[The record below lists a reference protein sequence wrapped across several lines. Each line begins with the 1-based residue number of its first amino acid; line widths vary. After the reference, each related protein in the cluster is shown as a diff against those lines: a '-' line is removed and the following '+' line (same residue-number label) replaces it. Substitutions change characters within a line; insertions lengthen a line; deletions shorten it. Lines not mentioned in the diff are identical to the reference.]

1 VDGGRELSVGYD
13 DVGVLTRGQIKTTQD
28 LSTLIRDLQE
38 LWLFGGLD
46 TLSDP
51 ADEETNRTKAV
62 EVAQMIEV
70 LAKSGPAARKENE
83 VAELSN
89 GNVSGVKGELED

>member
-1 VDGGRELSVGYD
+1 MQV
-13 DVGVLTRGQIKTTQD
+13 KTTQD

-51 ADEETNRTKAV
+51 ADEEASREKA
-62 EVAQMIEV
+62 EKVAGMIEV
-70 LAKSGPAARKENE
+70 LAKSAPVEVEGEKEE
-83 VAELSN
+83 KKV
-89 GNVSGVKGELED
+89 

>member
-1 VDGGRELSVGYD
+1 VEGGFG
-13 DVGVLTRGQIKTTQD
+13 LTIRQIKTTQD

-51 ADEETNRTKAV
+51 ADEEANREKAV
-62 EVAQMIEV
+62 RVAQVIEG
-70 LAKSGPAARKENE
+70 LAGSRKVEASRENE
-83 VAELSN
+83 GGEEVD
-89 GNVSGVKGELED
+89 VKKEG

>member
-1 VDGGRELSVGYD
+1 MVFGRVEGGFG
-13 DVGVLTRGQIKTTQD
+13 LTIRQIKTTQD

-51 ADEETNRTKAV
+51 ADEEANREKAV
-62 EVAQMIEV
+62 RVARVIEG
-70 LAKSGPAARKENE
+70 LAGSRKVGASSENE
-83 VAELSN
+83 GGEAEV
-89 GNVSGVKGELED
+89 NVKKEG

>member
-1 VDGGRELSVGYD
+1 M
-13 DVGVLTRGQIKTTQD
+13 QIKTTRD

-51 ADEETNRTKAV
+51 ADEEASREKAGK
-62 EVAQMIEV
+62 VAGMIAV
-70 LAKSGPAARKENE
+70 LARSAPVGKE
-83 VAELSN
+83 
-89 GNVSGVKGELED
+89 GDGEEKKV